1 MKYSYNQL
9 MTEKNAKLI
18 IQHLEA
24 EKYLDAIQCL
34 QDEVLKIE
42 VQSKP
47 ASSDKRKLKT
57 ISNVINKIS
66 EAAAFGSEW
75 EEGRRAQKAAI
86 VRLQKLCA

>member
-1 MKYSYNQL
+1 

-34 QDEVLKIE
+34 QDEVLDIE
-42 VQSKP
+42 VKSKI
-47 ASSDKRKLKT
+47 AGSNKRKIKT
-57 ISNVINKIS
+57 ISNLINIIS